1 MKTELCAQPPAQR
14 PPDAGAPNPH
24 TPRSGVGRQ
33 ALAAAEPERGHDQ
46 LVRNSRALCNDN
58 DKEWL
63 QAAPQNRSVT
73 VMRFMEEEWEAA
85 MAALR
90 DLHVTANRL
99 FGEAAQD
106 KARADYEIIY

>member
-1 MKTELCAQPPAQR
+1 MI
-14 PPDAGAPNPH
+14 
-24 TPRSGVGRQ
+24 
-33 ALAAAEPERGHDQ
+33 
-46 LVRNSRALCNDN
+46 
-58 DKEWL
+58 KEWL

-99 FGEAAQD
+99 CGEAAQD
-106 KARADYEIIY
+106 KAKADYEIIYENSIARAHGLRAAIDARNETKPVGQHDE